1 MKSATGRWVSGD
13 DFFDRERELQSLA
26 SRIKDRNHVLLTG
39 QRRMGKTSL
48 ARQCGQQLE
57 AQGWHAA
64 FADVE
69 SADCP
74 EDAIAEFA
82 RSFHSI
88 LPIRSRFTSWKDR
101 LFRSRLEELGTTQFR
116 LKLRAGLNEGNW
128 RRLGEQLLSACAK
141 LDQPV
146 MLVIDELPIFL
157 KRMLRVDD
165 SSKRVDEFLS
175 WLRGVVQHL
184 GDRSPV
190 LLVSGSIGL
199 LPLVR
204 RIRIPDR
211 INYLFPFQL
220 GPWDRDASV
229 ECFKHLAK
237 TNKLPIEDGVPDA
250 VYDQLQFG
258 IPFHV
263 QSFFARLQEY
273 YVTRKLEMVRVADV
287 PIVYSQEL
295 LGPSGQSDLMHY
307 ETRLKDGL
315 TDTDYAIAMAILAE
329 AAAQTEFAP
338 STRQELEQLY
348 APMLPDASERI
359 GDALEILEHDGYL
372 ESSDGR
378 YRFQSRLLKDW
389 WSARFSGY
397 QPLNQWGLIAEQKGN
412 DS

>member
-13 DFFDRERELQSLA
+13 DFFDREGELQALA
-26 SRIKDRNHVLLTG
+26 SRIKNRNHVLLTG

-57 AQGWHAA
+57 TQGWHAA

-69 SADCP
+69 GAKCS
-74 EDAIAEFA
+74 EDAIAEIA
-82 RSFHSI
+82 RSLRSI
-88 LPIRSRFTSWKDR
+88 LPISSRLIPWKDR
-101 LFRSRLEELGTTQFR
+101 LSKSRLEELGMSQFR

-128 RRLGEQLLSACAK
+128 RHFGEQLLSGCAK

-157 KRMLRVDD
+157 TRTLRIDD
-165 SSKRVDEFLS
+165 SSERVDEFLS
-175 WLRGVVQHL
+175 WLRGIVQHL

-190 LLVSGSIGL
+190 LLLSGSIGL
-199 LPLVR
+199 MPLVR
-204 RIRIPDR
+204 RLGIPDR
-211 INYLFPFQL
+211 INYLFPLRL
-220 GPWDRDASV
+220 GPWDRYVSV
-229 ECFKHLAK
+229 ECFKYLA
-237 TNKLPIEDGVPDA
+237 TTSKLPIEDGVADA

-273 YVTRKLEMVRVADV
+273 YVMRKLERVRVADV
-287 PIVYSQEL
+287 PIVYRQAL

-307 ETRLKDGL
+307 ETRLRDGL
-315 TDTDYAIAMAILAE
+315 TDTNYTIAMAILAE
-329 AAAQTEFAP
+329 AAKQTEFTA
-338 STRQELEQLY
+338 SIRRELERRY
-348 APMLPDASERI
+348 SPMFPDVSERI

-372 ESSDGR
+372 ESSDGSHH
-378 YRFQSRLLKDW
+378 FQSRLLKDW

-397 QPLNQWGLIAEQKGN
+397 QPLNQQKPIAE
-412 DS
+412 